1 MRILSGSFKS
11 WVTAAGCG
19 VIAVAGSVA
28 IGPAI
33 AQKGTAGNALRVDS
47 SCNSSNPCHAWKNGG
62 AGPGIEGISVG
73 GNGMVGQTTFFST
86 TKGAA
91 GVSGVDLATPNPMGT
106 PINNSGVNGQS
117 ATGSGVFGQTSSGIG
132 VRALADAGTALV
144 GNANGGDGVF
154 GTTQSNIPGIASA
167 GVFGEDVGSTSTAS
181 GVTGFSRTGIGVQG
195 DNFEAGKYLN
205 AAFLGLTFASSINT
219 YFPALPPGGLFNS
232 DIGEGVVAETS
243 GSQAEALAAA
253 NFGGGPVMRGY
264 SGRTE
269 VMDIDNAGNMILAGK
284 LTQHGHPGS
293 VVHTAGAG
301 DVVMYSPVQAV
312 ATVEDVGEARL
323 THGQTYVRLDP
334 RFGATMNRAHPYLV
348 FLTPQGD
355 TSGLYV
361 TQKTSTGFAVRE
373 HAGQSDIAF
382 DYRIV
387 GEPYASQPARL
398 PGAPHL
404 RTHAFTRSYTQHKED
419 LLLKRGLQIRR

>member
-1 MRILSGSFKS
+1 MRGLSGSFKS
-11 WVTAAGCG
+11 WVTGAGCG
-19 VIAVAGSVA
+19 IIALACSVAISPAVAGRTTA
-28 IGPAI
+28 
-33 AQKGTAGNALRVDS
+33 GTAMGVDS
-47 SCNSSNPCHAWKNGG
+47 ACNSSNPCHEWKNSG
-62 AGPGIEGISVG
+62 AGPGVQGISLA
-73 GNGMVGQTTFFST
+73 GNGVVGQTTFFSKT
-86 TKGAA
+86 TGAA
-91 GVSGVDLATPNPMGT
+91 GISGVDLATPNPMGT
-106 PINNSGVNGQS
+106 PLNNSGVNGQS
-117 ATGSGVFGQTSSGIG
+117 TSGFGVFGQTSSGIG
-132 VRALADAGTALV
+132 VRALADTGTALV

-195 DNFEAGKYLN
+195 DNFEAGRFLN
-205 AAFLGLTFASSINT
+205 AAFLGLTFSSSLTT

-243 GSQAEALAAA
+243 GSQGEALAAA

-264 SGRTE
+264 AGRTE

-293 VVHTAGAG
+293 VMHAAGAG
-301 DVVMYSPVQAV
+301 DVVMYSPAQAV

-323 THGQTYVRLDP
+323 SHGQTYVRLDP
-334 RFGATMNRAHPYLV
+334 RFSATMSRARPYLV

-373 HAGQSDIAF
+373 HAGQSDVAF

-398 PGAPHL
+398 PNAPHL
-404 RTHAFTRSYTQHKED
+404 TAHGFTQSYTQHKED
-419 LLLKRGLQIRR
+419 LLLKKGLEIRH